1 MSQRPTP
8 FSPEESLNARWM
20 MAPLLAAALGSPAAM
35 AAAGATGLS
44 GGVVKKVLPNGLTLL
59 VKRVSSAPVVAVNAW
74 VRVGSVQENDAERG
88 LTHFIEHM
96 LFKGTEKLKV
106 GELDRL
112 IKSSGGYNNAH
123 TRYENTDFID
133 VMPADKL
140 DIALSTMAD
149 ALRHSTFDDGELQ
162 REREVVLEEL
172 HRAQDNPSFEVW
184 NRLTHLAFV
193 KHPYMYPVIGY
204 KERLQKMDRALM
216 VDYWKRWYRPQNII
230 VVIVGDVDAKAAAA
244 KAASAFNGW
253 PASKTLPV
261 RLAKEPAQTGLRCVE
276 ATGDIQTTLAVI
288 GLPSTAELDA
298 DTPAMEMA
306 LSILGQGLSSRLN
319 QEVREKQG
327 LAHSVAAGQ
336 FNGAYPG
343 LAYLWAELE
352 PEQVKPAL
360 QAVWA
365 QVERMKSQPV
375 TAEEMDRQRIRLE
388 HDDAAERMSM
398 EGMASKLGYYEAL
411 GGDYREV
418 DAVTERMRKVS
429 AADIQRVMKKYF
441 KLERANVVVYRP
453 EKSQATGLNAK
464 GWVKLLAAASGSG
477 QASTVTAGAGQALP
491 GGVTRYRLSS
501 GGTLLVKPAHHTP
514 LVAAQLYFPSGQLIE
529 PAAQSGGLNLLA
541 RTLQKGLPGMDAAAE
556 ASAMDD
562 LGLAMGPSAD
572 TDRFSLGLQALSSR
586 LPASLALAG
595 RVLREATLPAEEV
608 VIERDR
614 VLKDIKDRTDSP
626 DDYLADVFNLAF
638 FGDKHPYGRP
648 IDGEADT
655 VKKLDRD
662 ALLKLRDQALR
673 PEGMVAVVVGDVE
686 PEQALKLFEA
696 EFGQAKWAPKGKPVL
711 LPKVPALKAGPR
723 RIEVKLPK
731 NQAHLVMGWPAPTP
745 ADPDYVVLR
754 LVNSV
759 LGEGMDSRL
768 FTEVRDKRGL
778 CYSVYSTFDRRLNTG
793 SWRISVGTR
802 PETLQQAEDVCRQVA
817 GQVAKDGITAEE
829 LAGAKAYAKGIFKVA
844 RQDFGTDARVIANYE
859 SWGLGAAE
867 VEKVAARIDAVT
879 LADCAR
885 VAKKWLKPEQAVV
898 AVVKP

>member
-1 MSQRPTP
+1 V
-8 FSPEESLNARWM
+8 NARWIL
-20 MAPLLAAALGSPAAM
+20 APLLAASVGSASALPAQ
-35 AAAGATGLS
+35 GLS
-44 GGVVKKVLPNGLTLL
+44 DGVLKKTLPNGMTLL
-59 VKRVSSAPVVAVNAW
+59 VKRVASAPVVAVNAW
-74 VRVGSVQENDAERG
+74 VRVGSVQELDKERG
-88 LTHFIEHM
+88 ITHFIEHM
-96 LFKGTEKLKV
+96 LFKGTAKMKV

-123 TRYENTDFID
+123 TRYESTDFID

-149 ALRHSTFDDGELQ
+149 ALRNSAFDDAELQ

-172 HRAQDNPSFEVW
+172 HRAQDNPSFEAW

-204 KERLQKMDRALM
+204 KEVLQKMDRQLL

-230 VVIVGDVDAKAAAA
+230 VVVVGDIDAKAAAK
-244 KAASAFNGW
+244 KAAEAFSGW

-261 RLAKEPAQTGLRCVE
+261 RLAKEPAQTALRSEE

-288 GLPSTAELDA
+288 GLPSSAELDA
-298 DTPAMEMA
+298 DTPALDMA

-319 QEVREKQG
+319 QEVREKQK
-327 LAHSVAAGQ
+327 LVHSVAAGQ

-352 PEQVKPAL
+352 PAQVKPAL

-365 QVERMKSQPV
+365 QVERMKAEPV
-375 TAEEMDRQRIRLE
+375 SAEEIQRQRIRLE
-388 HDDAAERMSM
+388 HDEAAERMSM
-398 EGMASKLGYYEAL
+398 EGMAGKLGYYEAL

-418 DAVTERMRKVS
+418 DAVTERMRQVS

-441 KLERANVVVYRP
+441 KVEKANVVVYRP
-453 EKSQATGLNAK
+453 EKSKATGLDSK
-464 GWVKLLAAASGSG
+464 GWEALLRGVVSPSAGSG
-477 QASTVTAGAGQALP
+477 RAPAELVA
-491 GGVTRYRLSS
+491 GGVTRFKLSS

-529 PAAQSGGLNLLA
+529 PAGVNGGLNLLA
-541 RTLQKGLPGMDAAAE
+541 RTLQKGLPGQDAAAI
-556 ASAMDD
+556 ADAMDD

-572 TDRFSLGLQALSSR
+572 ADRMSFGLQALSSR
-586 LPASLALAG
+586 LPESLALAG

-608 VIERDR
+608 AKERER
-614 VLKDIKDRTDSP
+614 VLKDIKDKTDSP
-626 DDYLADVFNLAF
+626 DDYVADLFNTAF
-638 FGDKHPYGRP
+638 FGAGHPYGRP
-648 IDGEADT
+648 IDGEAAT
-655 VKKLDRD
+655 VKKLDRE

-673 PEGMVAVVVGDVE
+673 PEKMVAVVVGDVE
-686 PEQALKLFEA
+686 PETARRLFEA
-696 EFGQAKWAPKGKPVL
+696 EFGAQKWAPAGKAVA

-723 RIEVKLPK
+723 RSEVKLAK
-731 NQAHLVMGWPAPTP
+731 NQAHLVLGWPAPTP
-745 ADPDYVVLR
+745 LDPDYAALR

-778 CYSVYSTFDRRLNTG
+778 CYSVYSTFDRRLNMG
-793 SWRISVGTR
+793 SWRVYVGTR
-802 PETLQQAEDVCRQVA
+802 PETLKQAEAVCREVVA
-817 GQVAKDGITAEE
+817 KVAKDGISAEE

-844 RQDFGTDARVIANYE
+844 RQDFGTDARVLANYE

-867 VEKVAARIDAVT
+867 VEKVAARLDAVT
-879 LADCAR
+879 LEDCKR
-885 VAKKWLKPEQAVV
+885 VAKKWLKPDSAVV